1 MRSKSFNKL
10 RISLLNKVIAGMYIS
25 FLKVHINS
33 CIVTSAR
40 QALPKMKPCYGGV
53 CVCLICKDVKLRFG
67 LSLVMQGVAADH
79 LGPLPTK
86 TPI

>member
-1 MRSKSFNKL
+1 
-10 RISLLNKVIAGMYIS
+10 MYIS

-53 CVCLICKDVKLRFG
+53 CVCPICKDVKLRFG
-67 LSLVMQGVAADH
+67 LSLVMQGVEQACRA
-79 LGPLPTK
+79 PLNKALCSVLRISLETSSDVPALL
-86 TPI
+86 